1 MKRKGKND
9 QNQQKYEDMYLT
21 SRFLIDENKEKCNEH
36 PFSITA
42 VRGKRRTSMIDFWLV

>member
-21 SRFLIDENKEKCNEH
+21 SRFFIDENKEKCNEH
-36 PFSITA
+36 PFLITA
-42 VRGKRRTSMIDFWLV
+42 VRGKRRTSMIDFWLA

>member
-21 SRFLIDENKEKCNEH
+21 SRFLIDENEEKCNEH
-36 PFSITA
+36 PFLITA
-42 VRGKRRTSMIDFWLV
+42 VRGK

>member
-21 SRFLIDENKEKCNEH
+21 SRFLIDEKREKCNEH
-36 PFSITA
+36 PFLNA
-42 VRGKRRTSMIDFWLV
+42 EVRGNRRTSMINFWLA